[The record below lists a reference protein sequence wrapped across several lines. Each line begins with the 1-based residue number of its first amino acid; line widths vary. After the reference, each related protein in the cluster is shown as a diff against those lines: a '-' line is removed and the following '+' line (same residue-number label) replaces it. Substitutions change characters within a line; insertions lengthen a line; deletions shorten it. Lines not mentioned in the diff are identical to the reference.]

1 MYYFIM
7 KIPNKWELQQIAFNY
22 STDILFKGFMNI
34 YKKCTAKP
42 FSFFVIHGTFAS
54 DNLSRFRKNLLEKK
68 LKLILATDHKIKD
81 KKKYNMIL
89 TEKQQKYQLYDQVKL
104 ININILQM
112 KKFYLIIKDK

>member
-42 FSFFVIHGTFAS
+42 FSFFVTHETFAS

-68 LKLILATDHKIKD
+68 LKLIVAIDDKIKD
-81 KKKYNMIL
+81 KKKYNMI
-89 TEKQQKYQLYDQVKL
+89 
-104 ININILQM
+104 
-112 KKFYLIIKDK
+112 

>member
-7 KIPNKWELQQIAFNY
+7 KIPNKWKLQQIAFSY
-22 STDILFKGFMNI
+22 STDILFKGFMDI

-68 LKLILATDHKIKD
+68 LKLIVAIDDKIKEKKVQYDINRETAKISVLWSGKID
-81 KKKYNMIL
+81 KY
-89 TEKQQKYQLYDQVKL
+89 
-104 ININILQM
+104 
-112 KKFYLIIKDK
+112 